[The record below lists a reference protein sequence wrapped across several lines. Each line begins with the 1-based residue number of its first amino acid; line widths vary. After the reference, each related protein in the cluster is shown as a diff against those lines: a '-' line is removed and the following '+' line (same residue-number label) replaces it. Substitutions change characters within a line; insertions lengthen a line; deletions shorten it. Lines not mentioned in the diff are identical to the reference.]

1 MSDTPAVSVVM
12 SVRNVARYVRL
23 AVESVLAQTFSDFEF
38 LIIDDGSKDETGR
51 ILKEYARTD
60 TRIRIL
66 KGPERGLSMA
76 LNLGFEHA
84 KAPLLMRMDGDDI
97 CLPTRFERQVAYMR
111 EHPECVLAGCR
122 CELIDPEGRPIHEKP
137 DTPLDHEQIEHL
149 LLRMRWPIVHPAVAM
164 RADAV
169 AKTGGYLEKYLTV
182 EDHDLFLK
190 LGEIGKLANVDE
202 VLLKYRQHFK
212 STVYTTAHSQSKN
225 LVEIITAA
233 CARRGIAVPAEVEL
247 RPVENVTEA
256 THRRNWAWRA
266 LAAGNIETARHHAWG
281 ALRASPFSPESWR
294 ATICAIRGH

>member
-12 SVRNVARYVRL
+12 SVRNVAKYVDL
-23 AVESVLAQTFSDFEF
+23 AIESVLGQTFSDFEF
-38 LIIDDGSKDETGR
+38 LIVDDGSKDATDK
-51 ILKEYARTD
+51 ILKDYARRD

-66 KGPERGLSMA
+66 TGPERGLSMA
-76 LNLGFEHA
+76 LNLGISEA
-84 KAPLLMRMDGDDI
+84 RAPLLARMDGDDI
-97 CLPTRFERQVAYMR
+97 CLPTRFEKQVAYMR
-111 EHPECVLAGCR
+111 DHAECVLVGCR

-137 DTPLDHEQIEHL
+137 DTPLYHEQIDYL
-149 LLRMRWPIVHPAVAM
+149 LLRMRWPIVHPAAMM

-190 LGEIGKLANVDE
+190 LAEIGKLANVDE

-233 CARRGIAVPAEVEL
+233 CERRGIPVPQEVHL
-247 RPVENVTEA
+247 RPVEHVSEA

-266 LAAGNIETARHHAWG
+266 LAAGNLATARHHAWG
-281 ALRASPFSPESWR
+281 ALRAAPFSPESWR
-294 ATICAIRGH
+294 ATICAIRGR